1 MVPDKIFI
9 AAPPEKN
16 CNCNECPFMRLNTL
30 EKLYL
35 CMKNMKPEIKLN
47 DDLIA
52 RALIPIEKMLAMS

>member
-1 MVPDKIFI
+1 VPDKIFI

-16 CNCNECPFMRLNTL
+16 CNCYECHFMRLNTL

-35 CMKNMKPEIKLN
+35 CMKNREPEIKLN

-52 RALIPIEKMLAMS
+52 RALKPIEKMLAMS